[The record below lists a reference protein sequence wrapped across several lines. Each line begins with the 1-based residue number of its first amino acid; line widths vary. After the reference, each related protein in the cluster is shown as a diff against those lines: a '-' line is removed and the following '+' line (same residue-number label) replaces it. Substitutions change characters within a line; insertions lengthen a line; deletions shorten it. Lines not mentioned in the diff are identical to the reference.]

1 MTEINGDIFMAR
13 LTNKEYLLRRKFL
26 QRLWDFDETQKF
38 YSLLTPNKQQSL
50 HLYYVTSN
58 YDLSDEAAIDYRSK
72 RTKSD
77 AFSSG
82 KAFNEL
88 YRIVVGAAM
97 RVGLE
102 CDYSDLKIFTKKIP
116 QLNKKLR
123 DYYLRK
129 TLEQAGKKRTYKNE
143 ARVLPLMRQEID
155 VEKLAKALVMIAKDM
170 ATKEKSPFA

>member
-1 MTEINGDIFMAR
+1 M
-13 LTNKEYLLRRKFL
+13 
-26 QRLWDFDETQKF
+26 
-38 YSLLTPNKQQSL
+38 
-50 HLYYVTSN
+50 TSN
-58 YDLSDEAAIDYRSK
+58 YNLSDEAAIDYRSK

-88 YRIVVGAAM
+88 YRIAAGAAM
-97 RVGLE
+97 RVGLD
-102 CDYSDLKIFTKKIP
+102 CDYTDLKLFTKKIP

-123 DYYLRK
+123 DYSLQK

-155 VEKLAKALVMIAKDM
+155 IEKLAQALVMIAKDM
-170 ATKEKSPFA
+170 AKNKKSSS

>member
-1 MTEINGDIFMAR
+1 MAR

-38 YSLLTPNKQQSL
+38 YALLTPNKQQSL

-58 YDLSDEAAIDYRSK
+58 YNLSDEAAIDYRSK
-72 RTKSD
+72 RTKGD

-88 YRIVVGAAM
+88 YRIVVGAAI

-102 CDYSDLKIFTKKIP
+102 FDYSDLRILAKKIP

-123 DYYLRK
+123 DYSLQKMR
-129 TLEQAGKKRTYKNE
+129 EQDGKKRTYKGQVE
-143 ARVLPLMRQEID
+143 VLPLVRQEID
-155 VEKLAKALVMIAKDM
+155 VDKLAMAIAM
-170 ATKEKSPFA
+170 LAKEMVKKE

>member
-1 MTEINGDIFMAR
+1 MAR
-13 LTNKEYLLRRKFL
+13 LTNKDYLLRRKFL

-72 RTKSD
+72 RTKGD

-88 YRIVVGAAM
+88 YRIVVGVSM

-123 DYYLRK
+123 DYYSRK
-129 TLEQAGKKRTYKNE
+129 MMERAGKKRAYKNDV
-143 ARVLPLMRQEID
+143 RVLSLIRQEID
-155 VEKLAKALVMIAKDM
+155 VDKLAQVMVMMQSI
-170 ATKEKSPFA
+170 

>member
-1 MTEINGDIFMAR
+1 MAEINGDVFMAR

-38 YSLLTPNKQQSL
+38 YALLTPNKQQSL

-58 YDLSDEAAIDYRSK
+58 YHLSDEAAIDYRSK

-88 YRIVVGAAM
+88 YRIAAGAAI
-97 RVGLE
+97 RVGLD
-102 CDYSDLKIFTKKIP
+102 CDYTDLKLFTKKIP

-123 DYYLRK
+123 DYYLQKVR
-129 TLEQAGKKRTYKNE
+129 EQNSKRRTYKNQ

-155 VEKLAKALVMIAKDM
+155 VVKLAQALIMIAKDM
-170 ATKEKSPFA
+170 SGKDESAKR

>member
-1 MTEINGDIFMAR
+1 MAR
-13 LTNKEYLLRRKFL
+13 LTNKDYLLRRKFL

-72 RTKSD
+72 RIKGD

-88 YRIVVGAAM
+88 YRIVVGVSM

-123 DYYLRK
+123 DYYSRK
-129 TLEQAGKKRTYKNE
+129 MMERAGKKRAYKNDV
-143 ARVLPLMRQEID
+143 RVLSLIRQEID
-155 VEKLAKALVMIAKDM
+155 VDKLAQVMVMMQSI
-170 ATKEKSPFA
+170 

>member
-1 MTEINGDIFMAR
+1 MAEINGDVFMAR

-38 YSLLTPNKQQSL
+38 YALLTPNKQQSL

-58 YDLSDEAAIDYRSK
+58 YHLSDEAAIDYRSK

-88 YRIVVGAAM
+88 YRIAAGAAI
-97 RVGLE
+97 RVGLD
-102 CDYSDLKIFTKKIP
+102 CDYTDLKLFTKKIP

-123 DYYLRK
+123 DYYLQKAR
-129 TLEQAGKKRTYKNE
+129 EQNGKKRSYKGQP
-143 ARVLPLMRQEID
+143 RVYPLMRQEID
-155 VEKLAKALVMIAKDM
+155 IEKLAQALIMIAKDM
-170 ATKEKSPFA
+170 AGKDESVKR

>member
-1 MTEINGDIFMAR
+1 MAR

-26 QRLWDFDETQKF
+26 QRLWDFDETQKL
-38 YSLLTPNKQQSL
+38 YSLLAPNKQQGL

-72 RTKSD
+72 RIKSD

-88 YRIVVGAAM
+88 YRIAAGAAI

-102 CDYSDLKIFTKKIP
+102 CDYADLKFFTKKIP

-155 VEKLAKALVMIAKDM
+155 IEKLAKVLVMITKDTAKN
-170 ATKEKSPFA
+170 KKSLS

>member
-1 MTEINGDIFMAR
+1 MAR
-13 LTNKEYLLRRKFL
+13 LTNKDYLLRRKFL

-72 RTKSD
+72 RTKGD

-88 YRIVVGAAM
+88 YRIVVGVSM

-123 DYYLRK
+123 DYYSRK
-129 TLEQAGKKRTYKNE
+129 MMERAGKKRAYKNDV
-143 ARVLPLMRQEID
+143 RVLSLIRQEID
-155 VEKLAKALVMIAKDM
+155 VDKLAQVMMIAKYMKASKD
-170 ATKEKSPFA
+170 

>member
-1 MTEINGDIFMAR
+1 MAR

-38 YSLLTPNKQQSL
+38 YSLLAPNKQQSL

-58 YDLSDEAAIDYRSK
+58 YDLSDEAAIAYRAN
-72 RTKSD
+72 RDKSS

-88 YRIVVGAAM
+88 YRIVAGAAI
-97 RVGLE
+97 RVGLN
-102 CDYSDLKIFTKKIP
+102 CDYTDLKTFTKKIP

-123 DYYLRK
+123 DYYSRK
-129 TLEQAGKKRTYKNE
+129 MMEQAGKKRAYKNGV
-143 ARVLPLMRQEID
+143 RVLPLMRREID
-155 VEKLAKALVMIAKDM
+155 IDKLAQALVMIAKDM
-170 ATKEKSPFA
+170 KASED

>member
-1 MTEINGDIFMAR
+1 M
-13 LTNKEYLLRRKFL
+13 TNKEYLLPRKFL

-58 YDLSDEAAIDYRSK
+58 YDLSDEAAIVYRAN
-72 RTKSD
+72 RDKSS

-88 YRIVVGAAM
+88 YRIVVGAAI
-97 RVGLE
+97 RVGLD
-102 CDYSDLKIFTKKIP
+102 CNYTDLKLFTKKIP

-129 TLEQAGKKRTYKNE
+129 MLEQNGKKRKYKKE
-143 ARVLPLMRQEID
+143 VKVLPLVRQEID
-155 VEKLAKALVMIAKDM
+155 VDKLAQVMVMIAKYMKASKD
-170 ATKEKSPFA
+170 

>member
-1 MTEINGDIFMAR
+1 MTEINGDMFMAR

-58 YDLSDEAAIDYRSK
+58 YDLSDEAAIAYRAN
-72 RTKSD
+72 RDKSS

-88 YRIVVGAAM
+88 YRIAAGAAI

-102 CDYSDLKIFTKKIP
+102 CDYADLKLFTKKIP
-116 QLNKKLR
+116 QLSKKLR
-123 DYYLRK
+123 DYYLQK
-129 TLEQAGKKRTYKNE
+129 TLEQASKKHAYKNE
-143 ARVLPLMRQEID
+143 ARVLPLMRREID
-155 VEKLAKALVMIAKDM
+155 VEKLAKALVMITKDAAKN
-170 ATKEKSPFA
+170 KNSLS

>member
-1 MTEINGDIFMAR
+1 MAR

-38 YSLLTPNKQQSL
+38 YALLTPNKQQSL

-72 RTKSD
+72 RTKGD

-88 YRIVVGAAM
+88 YRIVVGALM

-102 CDYSDLKIFTKKIP
+102 CHYSDLKIFTKKIP

-123 DYYLRK
+123 DYYLQKMR
-129 TLEQAGKKRTYKNE
+129 EQNGKKRTYKNE

-155 VEKLAKALVMIAKDM
+155 VEKLAQALVMIAKNM
-170 ATKEKSPFA
+170 AIKGKTVE

>member
-1 MTEINGDIFMAR
+1 MTEINGNIFMAR

-88 YRIVVGAAM
+88 YRIAAGAAI

-102 CDYSDLKIFTKKIP
+102 CDYADLKLFTKIIP
-116 QLNKKLR
+116 QLSKKLR
-123 DYYLRK
+123 DYYLQK
-129 TLEQAGKKRTYKNE
+129 TLEQADKQHAYKNE
-143 ARVLPLMRQEID
+143 ARVLPLMRREID
-155 VEKLAKALVMIAKDM
+155 AEKLAKALVMITKDAAKN
-170 ATKEKSPFA
+170 KKSLS

>member
-1 MTEINGDIFMAR
+1 MAR

-58 YDLSDEAAIDYRSK
+58 YDLSDEAAIAYRANQD
-72 RTKSD
+72 KSR

-88 YRIVVGAAM
+88 YRIVAGAAI
-97 RVGLE
+97 RVGLNF
-102 CDYSDLKIFTKKIP
+102 DYTDLKLFTKKIP

-123 DYYLRK
+123 DYYSRK
-129 TLEQAGKKRTYKNE
+129 MMEQAGKKGTYKDDV
-143 ARVLPLMRQEID
+143 RVLPLMRQEID
-155 VEKLAKALVMIAKDM
+155 IDKLAQALVMIAKDM
-170 ATKEKSPFA
+170 KASED

>member
-38 YSLLTPNKQQSL
+38 YALLTPNEQQSL

-58 YDLSDEAAIDYRSK
+58 YNLSDEAAIDYRSK

-102 CDYSDLKIFTKKIP
+102 CDYSDLRIFAKKIP
-116 QLNKKLR
+116 QLNKELR
-123 DYYLRK
+123 DYSLQKMR
-129 TLEQAGKKRTYKNE
+129 EQDGKKRSYKGQP
-143 ARVLPLMRQEID
+143 RVYPLMRQEID
-155 VEKLAKALVMIAKDM
+155 IDKLTKAFIMLAREMSKD
-170 ATKEKSPFA
+170 KLHK

>member
-1 MTEINGDIFMAR
+1 MAR
-13 LTNKEYLLRRKFL
+13 LTNKDYLLRRKFL

-72 RTKSD
+72 RTKGD

-88 YRIVVGAAM
+88 YRIVVGVSM

-102 CDYSDLKIFTKKIP
+102 CDYSDLKIFKKKIP

-123 DYYLRK
+123 DYYSRK
-129 TLEQAGKKRTYKNE
+129 MMERAGKKRAYKNDV
-143 ARVLPLMRQEID
+143 RVLSLIRQEID
-155 VEKLAKALVMIAKDM
+155 VDKLAQVMVMMQSI
-170 ATKEKSPFA
+170 

>member
-1 MTEINGDIFMAR
+1 MAR
-13 LTNKEYLLRRKFL
+13 LANKDYLLRRKFL

-72 RTKSD
+72 RTKGD

-88 YRIVVGAAM
+88 YRIVVGVSM

-123 DYYLRK
+123 DYYSRK
-129 TLEQAGKKRTYKNE
+129 MMERAGKKRAYKNDV
-143 ARVLPLMRQEID
+143 RVLSLIRQEID
-155 VEKLAKALVMIAKDM
+155 VDKLAQVMVMMQSI
-170 ATKEKSPFA
+170 

>member
-38 YSLLTPNKQQSL
+38 YALLTPNKQQSL

-58 YDLSDEAAIDYRSK
+58 YHLSDEAAIDYRSK

-88 YRIVVGAAM
+88 YTITVNTAM
-97 RVGLE
+97 RVNLD
-102 CDYSDLKIFTKKIP
+102 CDYADLNISRSCLISRTQLSLRRKKETS
-116 QLNKKLR
+116 L
-123 DYYLRK
+123 
-129 TLEQAGKKRTYKNE
+129 G
-143 ARVLPLMRQEID
+143 
-155 VEKLAKALVMIAKDM
+155 
-170 ATKEKSPFA
+170 

>member
-1 MTEINGDIFMAR
+1 MTR
-13 LTNKEYLLRRKFL
+13 LTNKDYLLRRKFL

-50 HLYYVTSN
+50 HLYYVTGN
-58 YDLSDEAAIDYRSK
+58 YDLSDEAAKDYRSK
-72 RTKSD
+72 RTKGD

-88 YRIVVGAAM
+88 YRIVIGVSM

-123 DYYLRK
+123 DYYLQK
-129 TLEQAGKKRTYKNE
+129 ILEQNGKKRKYKKE
-143 ARVLPLMRQEID
+143 VGALPLVRQEID
-155 VEKLAKALVMIAKDM
+155 VGKLAQVMVLIAKDM
-170 ATKEKSPFA
+170 KASKD

>member
-1 MTEINGDIFMAR
+1 MAR

-58 YDLSDEAAIDYRSK
+58 YDLSDEAAIAYRAN
-72 RTKSD
+72 RDKSS

-88 YRIVVGAAM
+88 YRVVAGAAI
-97 RVGLE
+97 RVGLN
-102 CDYSDLKIFTKKIP
+102 CDYTDLKTFTKKIP

-123 DYYLRK
+123 DYYSRK
-129 TLEQAGKKRTYKNE
+129 MMEQAGKKRTYKNDV
-143 ARVLPLMRQEID
+143 RVLPLMRQEID
-155 VEKLAKALVMIAKDM
+155 IDKLAQALVMIAKDM
-170 ATKEKSPFA
+170 KTKS

>member
-1 MTEINGDIFMAR
+1 MAR

-58 YDLSDEAAIDYRSK
+58 YDLSDEAALAYRAN
-72 RTKSD
+72 RDKSS

-88 YRIVVGAAM
+88 YRIVAGAAIQ
-97 RVGLE
+97 VGLNF
-102 CDYSDLKIFTKKIP
+102 DYTDLKLFTKKIP

-123 DYYLRK
+123 DYYSRK
-129 TLEQAGKKRTYKNE
+129 MMEQAGKKRTYKNDV
-143 ARVLPLMRQEID
+143 RVLPLMRREID
-155 VEKLAKALVMIAKDM
+155 IDKLAQALVMIAKDM
-170 ATKEKSPFA
+170 RRNNNDEP

>member
-1 MTEINGDIFMAR
+1 MQDASKRVRIGEINGDVFMAR
-13 LTNKEYLLRRKFL
+13 LTDKEYLLRRKFL

-38 YSLLTPNKQQSL
+38 YALLTPNKQQSL

-88 YRIVVGAAM
+88 YRITVNAAM

-102 CDYSDLKIFTKKIP
+102 CDYSDLRIFAKKIP

-123 DYYLRK
+123 DYYMQKLGATSSYSVHQLVAYSSSSYSR
-129 TLEQAGKKRTYKNE
+129 TFYLEYVYMN
-143 ARVLPLMRQEID
+143 
-155 VEKLAKALVMIAKDM
+155 
-170 ATKEKSPFA
+170 